1 MNLLHETVSHKRF
14 GRGVVS
20 AFDGHVVTVSF
31 DTAGERAFSYPTAF
45 ASFLTAEDPAVQAEA
60 EAALREK
67 KSESASVVSRV
78 EQDIAELR
86 SAARK
91 KPAVRRAPRKAG
103 VPSKAQV

>member
-67 KSESASVVSRV
+67 QSESASIVTRV
-78 EQDIAELR
+78 EQDVAELR

-91 KPAVRRAPRKAG
+91 KSAPKRAPRKRA